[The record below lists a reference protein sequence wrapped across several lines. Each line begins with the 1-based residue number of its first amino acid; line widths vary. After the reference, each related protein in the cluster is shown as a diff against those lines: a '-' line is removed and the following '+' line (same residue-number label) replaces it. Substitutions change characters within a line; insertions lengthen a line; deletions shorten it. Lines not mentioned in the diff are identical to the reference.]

1 MNDNDMIITNVI
13 NEGNQNNVKICI
25 NADTYLEKIF
35 SQKCESNNK
44 KIQMSKYMVYI
55 VLAVVFVFFAITLRD
70 NGFASTQNLLNI
82 LRQTAMISIMSVAGV
97 FVLSA
102 GQIDL
107 TVGSN
112 TAMSAMLVALVLKS
126 TNNIFLALI
135 VALIFGVAVGVING
149 LLVTRLGLPAFLA
162 TLGMM
167 QVIRGAAMWITNTE
181 AVPISNTVFNTIFGT
196 GFVGPISVL
205 ILWTI
210 LFYILGYILFNRTPF
225 GKHTLATGGN
235 QMAAQ
240 YSGIKV
246 QRIKMYVFMLSGALS
261 AFAGV
266 LYAGRMQSGRY
277 SFGDGDEMSVIASV
291 VLGGASMAGGSG
303 SIIGA
308 LAGSILM
315 GMISNALIL
324 ANLSS
329 AQQKMVNGFIIIAAV
344 ALSNLAQ
351 RKKSN

>member
-1 MNDNDMIITNVI
+1 
-13 NEGNQNNVKICI
+13 
-25 NADTYLEKIF
+25 
-35 SQKCESNNK
+35 
-44 KIQMSKYMVYI
+44 MVYI

-196 GFVGPISVL
+196 GFVIYFCSDPL
-205 ILWTI
+205 TI

-303 SIIGA
+303 SMIGA

>member
-1 MNDNDMIITNVI
+1 MQSR
-13 NEGNQNNVKICI
+13 G
-25 NADTYLEKIF
+25 
-35 SQKCESNNK
+35 NNK

-210 LFYILGYILFNRTPF
+210 LFYYILGYILFNRTPF

>member
-1 MNDNDMIITNVI
+1 MQSR
-13 NEGNQNNVKICI
+13 G
-25 NADTYLEKIF
+25 
-35 SQKCESNNK
+35 NNK

-167 QVIRGAAMWITNTE
+167 QVIRGAAMWI
-181 AVPISNTVFNTIFGT
+181 SNTVFNTIFGT

-303 SIIGA
+303 SMIGA

>member
-1 MNDNDMIITNVI
+1 MQSR
-13 NEGNQNNVKICI
+13 G
-25 NADTYLEKIF
+25 
-35 SQKCESNNK
+35 NNK

-167 QVIRGAAMWITNTE
+167 QVIRGAAMWIT
-181 AVPISNTVFNTIFGT
+181 NTVFNTIFGT

>member
-1 MNDNDMIITNVI
+1 MQSR
-13 NEGNQNNVKICI
+13 G
-25 NADTYLEKIF
+25 
-35 SQKCESNNK
+35 NNK

-246 QRIKMYVFMLSGALS
+246 QMYVFMLSGALS

-303 SIIGA
+303 SMIGA

>member
-1 MNDNDMIITNVI
+1 MFIIFFIGSVAETNRAPFDLA
-13 NEGNQNNVKICI
+13 E
-25 NADTYLEKIF
+25 A
-35 SQKCESNNK
+35 ESELVSGF
-44 KIQMSKYMVYI
+44 MTEHA
-55 VLAVVFVFFAITLRD
+55 AVVFVFFAITLRD

-303 SIIGA
+303 SMIGA

>member
-1 MNDNDMIITNVI
+1 MQSR
-13 NEGNQNNVKICI
+13 G
-25 NADTYLEKIF
+25 
-35 SQKCESNNK
+35 NNK

-196 GFVGPISVL
+196 GFVGRTYFCSDPL
-205 ILWTI
+205 DYFILHFRLYTFQQNTI
-210 LFYILGYILFNRTPF
+210 WKT
-225 GKHTLATGGN
+225 
-235 QMAAQ
+235 
-240 YSGIKV
+240 YSGNRWKSDGCSV
-246 QRIKMYVFMLSGALS
+246 FRNKSTENQDVCLYVIRSTFCFCRCS
-261 AFAGV
+261 V
-266 LYAGRMQSGRY
+266 CRTYA
-277 SFGDGDEMSVIASV
+277 V
-291 VLGGASMAGGSG
+291 
-303 SIIGA
+303 
-308 LAGSILM
+308 
-315 GMISNALIL
+315 
-324 ANLSS
+324 
-329 AQQKMVNGFIIIAAV
+329 
-344 ALSNLAQ
+344 
-351 RKKSN
+351 RKIFLW

>member
-1 MNDNDMIITNVI
+1 MQSR
-13 NEGNQNNVKICI
+13 G
-25 NADTYLEKIF
+25 
-35 SQKCESNNK
+35 NNK

-162 TLGMM
+162 TLGMHGNGDPEV
-167 QVIRGAAMWITNTE
+167 QQCGLQIQRQCRFQIQY
-181 AVPISNTVFNTIFGT
+181 
-196 GFVGPISVL
+196 L
-205 ILWTI
+205 ILYSVQDLWD
-210 LFYILGYILFNRTPF
+210 LFLF
-225 GKHTLATGGN
+225 
-235 QMAAQ
+235 
-240 YSGIKV
+240 
-246 QRIKMYVFMLSGALS
+246 
-261 AFAGV
+261 
-266 LYAGRMQSGRY
+266 
-277 SFGDGDEMSVIASV
+277 
-291 VLGGASMAGGSG
+291 
-303 SIIGA
+303 
-308 LAGSILM
+308 
-315 GMISNALIL
+315 
-324 ANLSS
+324 
-329 AQQKMVNGFIIIAAV
+329 
-344 ALSNLAQ
+344 
-351 RKKSN
+351 

>member
-1 MNDNDMIITNVI
+1 MQSR
-13 NEGNQNNVKICI
+13 G
-25 NADTYLEKIF
+25 
-35 SQKCESNNK
+35 NNK

-167 QVIRGAAMWITNTE
+167 QVRARFQIWIR
-181 AVPISNTVFNTIFGT
+181 
-196 GFVGPISVL
+196 
-205 ILWTI
+205 
-210 LFYILGYILFNRTPF
+210 
-225 GKHTLATGGN
+225 
-235 QMAAQ
+235 
-240 YSGIKV
+240 
-246 QRIKMYVFMLSGALS
+246 
-261 AFAGV
+261 
-266 LYAGRMQSGRY
+266 
-277 SFGDGDEMSVIASV
+277 
-291 VLGGASMAGGSG
+291 
-303 SIIGA
+303 
-308 LAGSILM
+308 
-315 GMISNALIL
+315 
-324 ANLSS
+324 
-329 AQQKMVNGFIIIAAV
+329 
-344 ALSNLAQ
+344 
-351 RKKSN
+351 

>member
-1 MNDNDMIITNVI
+1 MPLLPVFIIFFIGSVAETNRAPFDLA
-13 NEGNQNNVKICI
+13 E
-25 NADTYLEKIF
+25 A
-35 SQKCESNNK
+35 ESELVSGF
-44 KIQMSKYMVYI
+44 MTEHA
-55 VLAVVFVFFAITLRD
+55 AVVFVFFAITLRD

-181 AVPISNTVFNTIFGT
+181 AVPISNTVFN
-196 GFVGPISVL
+196 V
-205 ILWTI
+205 IL
-210 LFYILGYILFNRTPF
+210 P
-225 GKHTLATGGN
+225 
-235 QMAAQ
+235 
-240 YSGIKV
+240 
-246 QRIKMYVFMLSGALS
+246 
-261 AFAGV
+261 
-266 LYAGRMQSGRY
+266 
-277 SFGDGDEMSVIASV
+277 
-291 VLGGASMAGGSG
+291 SMANTQGLV
-303 SIIGA
+303 A
-308 LAGSILM
+308 PPTHPNDL
-315 GMISNALIL
+315 
-324 ANLSS
+324 LS
-329 AQQKMVNGFIIIAAV
+329 
-344 ALSNLAQ
+344 
-351 RKKSN
+351 

>member
-1 MNDNDMIITNVI
+1 MQSR
-13 NEGNQNNVKICI
+13 G
-25 NADTYLEKIF
+25 
-35 SQKCESNNK
+35 NNK

-167 QVIRGAAMWITNTE
+167 QVIRGAAMWITNT
-181 AVPISNTVFNTIFGT
+181 VFNTIFGT

-303 SIIGA
+303 SMIGA

>member
-1 MNDNDMIITNVI
+1 M
-13 NEGNQNNVKICI
+13 
-25 NADTYLEKIF
+25 
-35 SQKCESNNK
+35 
-44 KIQMSKYMVYI
+44 
-55 VLAVVFVFFAITLRD
+55 
-70 NGFASTQNLLNI
+70 
-82 LRQTAMISIMSVAGV
+82 
-97 FVLSA
+97 LSA

-329 AQQKMVNGFIIIAAV
+329 AQQKMGILEALQGGGIDDATKEAFLGNKPYITGCGGLDELYAVMRGESFQDIAEQCGGIVSVTYSPAMIQTAIQDMVDHLDGEEVEQDHVIACEIVNSDNVKDYPSF
-344 ALSNLAQ
+344 
-351 RKKSN
+351 

>member
-1 MNDNDMIITNVI
+1 MQSR
-13 NEGNQNNVKICI
+13 G
-25 NADTYLEKIF
+25 
-35 SQKCESNNK
+35 NNK

-210 LFYILGYILFNRTPF
+210 LFYILGYILFNRNTIW
-225 GKHTLATGGN
+225 KT
-235 QMAAQ
+235 
-240 YSGIKV
+240 YSGNRWKSDGCSV
-246 QRIKMYVFMLSGALS
+246 FRNKSTENQDVCLYVIRSTFCFCRCS
-261 AFAGV
+261 V
-266 LYAGRMQSGRY
+266 CRTYA
-277 SFGDGDEMSVIASV
+277 V
-291 VLGGASMAGGSG
+291 
-303 SIIGA
+303 
-308 LAGSILM
+308 
-315 GMISNALIL
+315 
-324 ANLSS
+324 
-329 AQQKMVNGFIIIAAV
+329 
-344 ALSNLAQ
+344 
-351 RKKSN
+351 RKIFLW

>member
-1 MNDNDMIITNVI
+1 MQSR
-13 NEGNQNNVKICI
+13 G
-25 NADTYLEKIF
+25 
-35 SQKCESNNK
+35 NNK

-196 GFVGPISVL
+196 GFVGPISVQQN
-205 ILWTI
+205 TI
-210 LFYILGYILFNRTPF
+210 WKT
-225 GKHTLATGGN
+225 
-235 QMAAQ
+235 
-240 YSGIKV
+240 YSGNRWKSDGCSV
-246 QRIKMYVFMLSGALS
+246 FRNKSTENQDVCLYVIRSTFCFCRCS
-261 AFAGV
+261 V
-266 LYAGRMQSGRY
+266 CRTYA
-277 SFGDGDEMSVIASV
+277 V
-291 VLGGASMAGGSG
+291 
-303 SIIGA
+303 
-308 LAGSILM
+308 
-315 GMISNALIL
+315 
-324 ANLSS
+324 
-329 AQQKMVNGFIIIAAV
+329 
-344 ALSNLAQ
+344 
-351 RKKSN
+351 RKIFLW

>member
-1 MNDNDMIITNVI
+1 MQSR
-13 NEGNQNNVKICI
+13 G
-25 NADTYLEKIF
+25 
-35 SQKCESNNK
+35 NNK

-196 GFVGPISVL
+196 GFCGTYFCSDPL
-205 ILWTI
+205 DYFILHFRLYTFQQNTI
-210 LFYILGYILFNRTPF
+210 WKT
-225 GKHTLATGGN
+225 
-235 QMAAQ
+235 
-240 YSGIKV
+240 YSGNRWKSDGCSV
-246 QRIKMYVFMLSGALS
+246 FRNKSTENQDVCLYVIRSTFCFCRCS
-261 AFAGV
+261 V
-266 LYAGRMQSGRY
+266 CRTYA
-277 SFGDGDEMSVIASV
+277 V
-291 VLGGASMAGGSG
+291 
-303 SIIGA
+303 
-308 LAGSILM
+308 
-315 GMISNALIL
+315 
-324 ANLSS
+324 
-329 AQQKMVNGFIIIAAV
+329 
-344 ALSNLAQ
+344 
-351 RKKSN
+351 RKIFLW

>member
-1 MNDNDMIITNVI
+1 MQSR
-13 NEGNQNNVKICI
+13 G
-25 NADTYLEKIF
+25 
-35 SQKCESNNK
+35 NNK

-55 VLAVVFVFFAITLRD
+55 VLVVVFVFFAITLRD

-112 TAMSAMLVALVLKS
+112 TAMCAMLVALVLKA

-135 VALIFGVAVGVING
+135 TVLVFGMAVGVVNG
-149 LLVTRLGLPAFLA
+149 LLVTKLGLPAFLA

-167 QVIRGAAMWITNTE
+167 QVIRGAAMWI
-181 AVPISNTVFNTIFGT
+181 SNTVFNTIFGT
-196 GFVGPISVL
+196 GFVGPVSVL

-210 LFYILGYILFNRTPF
+210 LFYILGFILFNRTPF

-246 QRIKMYVFMLSGALS
+246 QRIKMYVFILSGALS

-291 VLGGASMAGGSG
+291 VLGGASMSGGSG

-351 RKKSN
+351 RKKAN

>member
-1 MNDNDMIITNVI
+1 MQSR
-13 NEGNQNNVKICI
+13 G
-25 NADTYLEKIF
+25 
-35 SQKCESNNK
+35 NNK

-167 QVIRGAAMWITNTE
+167 QVIRGAAMWITKYRGS
-181 AVPISNTVFNTIFGT
+181 ADFQNTVFNTIFGT

-329 AQQKMVNGFIIIAAV
+329 AQQKMVNGFIIMQQ
-344 ALSNLAQ
+344 LHLATWRRERNQ
-351 RKKSN
+351 IKLKKIYKSKD

>member
-1 MNDNDMIITNVI
+1 MQSR
-13 NEGNQNNVKICI
+13 G
-25 NADTYLEKIF
+25 
-35 SQKCESNNK
+35 NNK

-167 QVIRGAAMWITNTE
+167 QVIRGAAMW
-181 AVPISNTVFNTIFGT
+181 ISNTVFNTIFGT

>member
-1 MNDNDMIITNVI
+1 
-13 NEGNQNNVKICI
+13 
-25 NADTYLEKIF
+25 
-35 SQKCESNNK
+35 
-44 KIQMSKYMVYI
+44 MSKYMVYI

-181 AVPISNTVFNTIFGT
+181 AVPISNTVFILHFRLYTFQQNTIWKT
-196 GFVGPISVL
+196 
-205 ILWTI
+205 
-210 LFYILGYILFNRTPF
+210 
-225 GKHTLATGGN
+225 
-235 QMAAQ
+235 
-240 YSGIKV
+240 YSGNRWKSDGCSV
-246 QRIKMYVFMLSGALS
+246 FRNKSTENQDVCLYVIRSTFCFCRCS
-261 AFAGV
+261 V
-266 LYAGRMQSGRY
+266 CRTYA
-277 SFGDGDEMSVIASV
+277 V
-291 VLGGASMAGGSG
+291 
-303 SIIGA
+303 
-308 LAGSILM
+308 
-315 GMISNALIL
+315 
-324 ANLSS
+324 
-329 AQQKMVNGFIIIAAV
+329 
-344 ALSNLAQ
+344 
-351 RKKSN
+351 RKIFLW

>member
-1 MNDNDMIITNVI
+1 MQSR
-13 NEGNQNNVKICI
+13 G
-25 NADTYLEKIF
+25 
-35 SQKCESNNK
+35 NNK

-181 AVPISNTVFNTIFGT
+181 AVPISNTVF
-196 GFVGPISVL
+196 ISVL

-303 SIIGA
+303 SMIGA